1 MDKYTEKKQ
10 RNQVFQKFIKR
21 HVKEGQMDLIRECN
35 TFLSF
40 VADKTLEKQKLH
52 KSNLCKNRF
61 CPVCAWR
68 KARKVIQKLEDI
80 GYKIEVDWMP
90 SRMELKHEE
99 YGYLD
104 IHPINLN
111 DDGSI
116 TQANP
121 EGGNY
126 VFQNDWFS
134 ETNYKGRKIPCISKE
149 AQLLFHSGYDL
160 TEKDHF
166 DIKNLKSI
174 T

>member
-1 MDKYTEKKQ
+1 MKNNNVTEKELFYILNLFEHMKVTYWLDGGWGVDVLTGKQ
-10 RNQVFQKFIKR
+10 Q
-21 HVKEGQMDLIRECN
+21 REHRDIDIDFDAQH
-35 TFLSF
+35 T
-40 VADKTLEKQKLH
+40 Q
-52 KSNLCKNRF
+52 
-61 CPVCAWR
+61 
-68 KARKVIQKLEDI
+68 KVIQKLEDI

>member
-1 MDKYTEKKQ
+1 MKNNNVTEKDLFYILDLFEHMKVTYWLDGGWGVDVLTGKQ
-10 RNQVFQKFIKR
+10 Q
-21 HVKEGQMDLIRECN
+21 REHRDIDIDFDAQH
-35 TFLSF
+35 T
-40 VADKTLEKQKLH
+40 Q
-52 KSNLCKNRF
+52 
-61 CPVCAWR
+61 
-68 KARKVIQKLEDI
+68 KVIQKLKDI

-126 VFQNDWFS
+126 VFQNDWFQKLITKV
-134 ETNYKGRKIPCISKE
+134 EKYHVYQKKLNYFFILVMI
-149 AQLLFHSGYDL
+149 
-160 TEKDHF
+160 
-166 DIKNLKSI
+166 
-174 T
+174 

>member
-1 MDKYTEKKQ
+1 
-10 RNQVFQKFIKR
+10 
-21 HVKEGQMDLIRECN
+21 
-35 TFLSF
+35 
-40 VADKTLEKQKLH
+40 
-52 KSNLCKNRF
+52 
-61 CPVCAWR
+61 
-68 KARKVIQKLEDI
+68 
-80 GYKIEVDWMP
+80 MP

-134 ETNYKGRKIPCISKE
+134 ETNYKIEKYHVFQKE

-160 TEKDHF
+160 TETDHF
-166 DIKNLKSI
+166 DIKI
-174 T
+174 

>member
-1 MDKYTEKKQ
+1 MKNNNVTEKYLFYILDLFEHMKVTYWWDGGWGVDVLTGKQ
-10 RNQVFQKFIKR
+10 Q
-21 HVKEGQMDLIRECN
+21 REHRDIDIDFDAQH
-35 TFLSF
+35 T
-40 VADKTLEKQKLH
+40 Q
-52 KSNLCKNRF
+52 
-61 CPVCAWR
+61 
-68 KARKVIQKLEDI
+68 KVIQKLEDI

-90 SRMELKHEE
+90 SHMELKHEE

>member
-1 MDKYTEKKQ
+1 
-10 RNQVFQKFIKR
+10 
-21 HVKEGQMDLIRECN
+21 
-35 TFLSF
+35 
-40 VADKTLEKQKLH
+40 
-52 KSNLCKNRF
+52 
-61 CPVCAWR
+61 
-68 KARKVIQKLEDI
+68 
-80 GYKIEVDWMP
+80 MP

-134 ETNYKGRKIPCISKE
+134 ETITKIENTMYFKRSSTF
-149 AQLLFHSGYDL
+149 FHSGYDL
-160 TEKDHF
+160 TETDHF
-166 DIKNLKSI
+166 DIKI
-174 T
+174 

>member
-1 MDKYTEKKQ
+1 KMKIDNVAEKDLFYILDLFEKMGVIHWFDGGCGVDVLTGRQQ
-10 RNQVFQKFIKR
+10 REHRDIAIEFDAQHTQ
-21 HVKEGQMDLIRECN
+21 
-35 TFLSF
+35 
-40 VADKTLEKQKLH
+40 
-52 KSNLCKNRF
+52 
-61 CPVCAWR
+61 
-68 KARKVIQKLEDI
+68 KVIKILDDI
-80 GYKIEVDWMP
+80 GSKIQVDSMP
-90 SRMELKHEE
+90 SRMELKNKE

-116 TQANP
+116 TQVDP

-126 VFQNDWFS
+126 IFQNEWFS

-149 AQLLFHSGYDL
+149 AQLLFHSGYEL

>member
-1 MDKYTEKKQ
+1 MKIDNVTEKDLFYILDLFEKMEVTHWLDGGWGVDVLTGKQ
-10 RNQVFQKFIKR
+10 Q
-21 HVKEGQMDLIRECN
+21 REHRDIDIDFDAQH
-35 TFLSF
+35 T
-40 VADKTLEKQKLH
+40 Q
-52 KSNLCKNRF
+52 
-61 CPVCAWR
+61 
-68 KARKVIQKLEDI
+68 KVIKKLEDI

-149 AQLLFHSGYDL
+149 AQLLFHSGYEL

>member
-1 MDKYTEKKQ
+1 FYILDLFEKIEVTYWLDGGWGVDVLTGKQ
-10 RNQVFQKFIKR
+10 QIEHRYIDIDFYAQHTQ
-21 HVKEGQMDLIRECN
+21 
-35 TFLSF
+35 
-40 VADKTLEKQKLH
+40 
-52 KSNLCKNRF
+52 
-61 CPVCAWR
+61 
-68 KARKVIQKLEDI
+68 KVIQKLEDK
-80 GYKIEVDWMP
+80 GYKIEVVWMP
-90 SRMELKHEE
+90 SRMELKHKK
-99 YGYLD
+99 YVYLD

-126 VFQNDWFS
+126 VFQNEWFS

-174 T
+174 TSLLYSNCFIDVVPRNP